1 MAMMA
6 RNMEIPKTVFS
17 TLDFIANIYPIN
29 FIRKLEFIEEHE
41 IPHISRPYFVLIQ
54 EDSFSDNESVKKSLF
69 NALKIFSLCTVLSFL
84 GINKVDAY
92 VCKYKEDYYK
102 LYHIHH
108 QQLPDDTMEN
118 IWWLEQAVKADFCNP
133 LYAYTKIENETEW
146 EKYRCLFQMHLNL
159 KLIEQHLRLGRI
171 YDKKVAYFYDAP
183 WKDEYLRNLEKAK
196 SCYEICYIYWQEASI
211 WAEKANV
218 GKFKFLYLTG
228 LQNWEDERER
238 IGNGKLDYKKT
249 LDREL
254 SRLNKVV
261 DDLKSMDKTEGW
273 KVIQLEDNQ

>member
-1 MAMMA
+1 M
-6 RNMEIPKTVFS
+6 
-17 TLDFIANIYPIN
+17 
-29 FIRKLEFIEEHE
+29 
-41 IPHISRPYFVLIQ
+41 
-54 EDSFSDNESVKKSLF
+54 KKSF
-69 NALKIFSLCTVLSFL
+69 VKAFKIFSLCSLIAVFAVEKPS
-84 GINKVDAY
+84 AY

-108 QQLPDDTMEN
+108 QQLSDDVIEN

-133 LYAYTKIENETEW
+133 LYAYTKIEDESQW

-196 SCYEICYIYWQEASI
+196 TCYEACYTYWQEASI
-211 WAEKANV
+211 WAEKAGV
-218 GKFKFLYLTG
+218 GKFNFLYLTG
-228 LQNWEDERER
+228 LQNWEDEWER
-238 IGNGKLDYKKT
+238 INSGKLNYKKT

-254 SRLNKVV
+254 ARLNKVIEQ
-261 DDLKSMDKTEGW
+261 LKSMDKNAGW
-273 KVIQLEDNQ
+273 NRIELPE